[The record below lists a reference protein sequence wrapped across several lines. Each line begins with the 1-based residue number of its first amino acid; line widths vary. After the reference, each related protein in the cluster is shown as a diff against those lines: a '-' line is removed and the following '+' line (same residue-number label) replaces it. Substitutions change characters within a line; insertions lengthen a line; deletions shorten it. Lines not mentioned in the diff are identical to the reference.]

1 MEKEVTIDLLLLS
14 VFIRQCSTGD
24 SMKYLLSGYEMKN
37 WEKQA
42 MENYKTPS
50 LLLMERAA
58 MAVTEELLGGGYDLH
73 KVLIACGTGNNG
85 GDGFA
90 IARMLKTKGYSVE
103 VCVAGSL
110 ERLTPDAKQQL
121 EMYQAISGKF
131 VTDPVYEEY
140 TVIVDALFGIGC
152 NREITGIAA
161 QVIDGM
167 NQSGVQVVSVDVPS
181 GISADTGKVCG
192 CAVRAASTVTF
203 FTEKLGMMLYP
214 GYDHCG
220 KIVVADMGIPVEA
233 SEQCSAVAY
242 GEKDLEKLPKR
253 KNNSHKGTYGKV
265 LVIAGSPNIS
275 GAAYFAA
282 CAAYRMGSGLVKIL
296 TAQENKQAMQVL
308 LPEALLEAYDK
319 GRLSNKQINQ
329 CLEWADVIVI
339 GPGLGTDKTAE
350 KLVKYVLG
358 KARVPLVV
366 DADGINI
373 LAKDKACLLDA
384 QAPLVLTPH
393 IQEMARLLGCDREEL
408 LKNPMGTAKKFAEN
422 YPVVLVLK
430 DARTIVIKNKET
442 PYINVS
448 GNHGMA
454 TGGSGDVLAGIIG
467 SLAGQ
472 GMSPFEAA
480 KLGVYLH
487 GKAGDM
493 AAKAKGMYG
502 MTASDLL
509 DGIFEVTKV

>member
-1 MEKEVTIDLLLLS
+1 
-14 VFIRQCSTGD
+14 
-24 SMKYLLSGYEMKN
+24 
-37 WEKQA
+37 
-42 MENYKTPS
+42 
-50 LLLMERAA
+50 
-58 MAVTEELLGGGYDLH
+58 
-73 KVLIACGTGNNG
+73 
-85 GDGFA
+85 
-90 IARMLKTKGYSVE
+90 
-103 VCVAGSL
+103 
-110 ERLTPDAKQQL
+110 
-121 EMYQAISGKF
+121 
-131 VTDPVYEEY
+131 
-140 TVIVDALFGIGC
+140 
-152 NREITGIAA
+152 
-161 QVIDGM
+161 
-167 NQSGVQVVSVDVPS
+167 
-181 GISADTGKVCG
+181 
-192 CAVRAASTVTF
+192 
-203 FTEKLGMMLYP
+203 MMLYP
-214 GYDHCG
+214 GHEHCG

-233 SEQCSAVAY
+233 SEQSSAVAY
-242 GEKDLEKLPKR
+242 GDKDLEKLPKR

-282 CAAYRMGSGLVKIL
+282 CAAYRMGSGLVKIF

-308 LPEALLEAYDK
+308 LPEALLETYDK

-358 KARVPLVV
+358 KARVPLIV

-373 LAKDKACLLDA
+373 LAKDKACLLDV

-408 LKNPMGTAKKFAEN
+408 LKDPMGTAKKFAEN

-509 DGIFEVTKV
+509 DGIFEVTKI